1 MIVHPFEH
9 GAALADNCASRRAR
23 LVCARFTMRKKK
35 LRQIADEL
43 EAGLA
48 PDDEA
53 LFRPCYNVAPTDLAW
68 IVDLPGGDRR
78 VLRPAK

>member
-1 MIVHPFEH
+1 
-9 GAALADNCASRRAR
+9 
-23 LVCARFTMRKKK
+23 MRKKK

-43 EAGLA
+43 EAGLG